1 MLAYPLVSKPCSE
14 VTDIGDILSGG
25 SGYSNP
31 ANQWKDLRKKT
42 GEIEVIRKLKS
53 FRIDT
58 KPKKIKF
65 SAYYNNNSS
74 QSFKK
79 QLHRKPKP
87 SGDSPNPS
95 SNKQNFPPQPKHS
108 PRRES
113 SPYICDFSR
122 GGLNTRLYTLVSK
135 PCSEATNMLYLSSGV
150 LLVGSSENQLEG
162 FGEEDRRCRSSGK

>member
-1 MLAYPLVSKPCSE
+1 M
-14 VTDIGDILSGG
+14 
-25 SGYSNP
+25 
-31 ANQWKDLRKKT
+31 RKKT

-95 SNKQNFPPQPKHS
+95 AINRIPSPAKAQPSFDKIKH
-108 PRRES
+108 
-113 SPYICDFSR
+113 IC
-122 GGLNTRLYTLVSK
+122 GLGAKVGCERFYANIQPAATKV
-135 PCSEATNMLYLSSGV
+135 TNMLYFIKRGRLPCLRQIPIYTFSAPDVFRWS
-150 LLVGSSENQLEG
+150 LVCTVDL
-162 FGEEDRRCRSSGK
+162 

>member
-1 MLAYPLVSKPCSE
+1 
-14 VTDIGDILSGG
+14 
-25 SGYSNP
+25 
-31 ANQWKDLRKKT
+31 LRKKT

-65 SAYYNNNSS
+65 SAYYKNNSS

-95 SNKQNFPPQPKHS
+95 SNK
-108 PRRES
+108 
-113 SPYICDFSR
+113 
-122 GGLNTRLYTLVSK
+122 
-135 PCSEATNMLYLSSGV
+135 
-150 LLVGSSENQLEG
+150 
-162 FGEEDRRCRSSGK
+162 

>member
-1 MLAYPLVSKPCSE
+1 
-14 VTDIGDILSGG
+14 
-25 SGYSNP
+25 
-31 ANQWKDLRKKT
+31 LRKKT

-95 SNKQNFPPQPKHS
+95 AINRISLPSQSTAPE
-108 PRRES
+108 ES
-113 SPYICDFSR
+113 LALIFVASEQ
-122 GGLNTRLYTLVSK
+122 GLDAS
-135 PCSEATNMLYLSSGV
+135 A
-150 LLVGSSENQLEG
+150 
-162 FGEEDRRCRSSGK
+162 

>member
-1 MLAYPLVSKPCSE
+1 MLAYALASKPCSE
-14 VTDIGDILSGG
+14 ATDIGDILSGG
-25 SGYSNP
+25 SGCFNP
-31 ANQWKDLRKKT
+31 ANLLKDLGKKS

-95 SNKQNFPPQPKHS
+95 AIN
-108 PRRES
+108 RIS
-113 SPYICDFSR
+113 SPAKAQPSFD
-122 GGLNTRLYTLVSK
+122 K
-135 PCSEATNMLYLSSGV
+135 
-150 LLVGSSENQLEG
+150 
-162 FGEEDRRCRSSGK
+162 

>member
-1 MLAYPLVSKPCSE
+1 MLINLETLQRVLLQNNSGLLQAGRDAPKKRRYPIFVTLSLWVECSLTGSHSILVLRPQIQDAFFLRELFFGWEWNYYCFCFLA
-14 VTDIGDILSGG
+14 TR
-25 SGYSNP
+25 
-31 ANQWKDLRKKT
+31 ANQWKDLGKKS

-108 PRRES
+108 P
-113 SPYICDFSR
+113 
-122 GGLNTRLYTLVSK
+122 L
-135 PCSEATNMLYLSSGV
+135 
-150 LLVGSSENQLEG
+150 
-162 FGEEDRRCRSSGK
+162 